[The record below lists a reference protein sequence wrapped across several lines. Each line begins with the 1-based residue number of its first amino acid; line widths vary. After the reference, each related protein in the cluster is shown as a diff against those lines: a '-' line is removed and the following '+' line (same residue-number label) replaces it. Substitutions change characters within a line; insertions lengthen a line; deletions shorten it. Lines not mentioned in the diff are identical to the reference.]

1 MIIYK
6 RGNVSSRDYLTQSNI
21 AGNRRSVDVV
31 DLIKKA
37 KFEEKKEKR
46 QTIVIAAAALSALA
60 ISGLIIT
67 L

>member
-1 MIIYK
+1 MRSEDYLA
-6 RGNVSSRDYLTQSNI
+6 SRDL
-21 AGNRRSVDVV
+21 ADVRRAVNVV

-46 QTIVIAAAALSALA
+46 HTIVIAAAALSALA
-60 ISGLIIT
+60 ISGLIIS

>member
-1 MIIYK
+1 MRSGDYLA
-6 RGNVSSRDYLTQSNI
+6 SRDSTDMRKAVN
-21 AGNRRSVDVV
+21 VV

-46 QTIVIAAAALSALA
+46 HTIVVAAAALSALA
-60 ISGLIIT
+60 ISGLIIS

>member
-1 MIIYK
+1 M
-6 RGNVSSRDYLTQSNI
+6 SSRDYSTQRNI
-21 AGNRRSVDVV
+21 ADNRGSVNVV

-46 QTIVIAAAALSALA
+46 QTIVIAAAALSVLA
-60 ISGLIIT
+60 ISGMIIT

>member
-1 MIIYK
+1 M
-6 RGNVSSRDYLTQSNI
+6 SSRDYSTQGNV
-21 AGNRRSVDVV
+21 AGNRRSVDIV

-46 QTIVIAAAALSALA
+46 QTIVIAAATLSALA

>member
-1 MIIYK
+1 M
-6 RGNVSSRDYLTQSNI
+6 RSGDYLPAKDSTYVRKGVN
-21 AGNRRSVDVV
+21 VV

-46 QTIVIAAAALSALA
+46 HTIVIAAAAFSALA
-60 ISGLIIT
+60 ISGLIIS

>member
-1 MIIYK
+1 MRSGDYIA
-6 RGNVSSRDYLTQSNI
+6 SRDSADI
-21 AGNRRSVDVV
+21 RRTVNVV

-46 QTIVIAAAALSALA
+46 HTIVIATAALSALA
-60 ISGLIIT
+60 ISGLIIS

>member
-1 MIIYK
+1 M
-6 RGNVSSRDYLTQSNI
+6 SSRDYSTQGKV

-46 QTIVIAAAALSALA
+46 QTIVIAAAALSVLA
-60 ISGLIIT
+60 ISGMIIT

>member
-1 MIIYK
+1 M
-6 RGNVSSRDYLTQSNI
+6 STRDYVTQRNI
-21 AGNRRSVDVV
+21 AANRGLVNVV

-46 QTIVIAAAALSALA
+46 QTIVIAAAAISALA

>member
-1 MIIYK
+1 M
-6 RGNVSSRDYLTQSNI
+6 RSGDYLASGDSTDIRKAVN
-21 AGNRRSVDVV
+21 VV

-46 QTIVIAAAALSALA
+46 HTIVIATAALSVLA
-60 ISGLIIT
+60 ISGLIIS

>member
-1 MIIYK
+1 M
-6 RGNVSSRDYLTQSNI
+6 STRDYETQRNI
-21 AGNRRSVDVV
+21 AANRGLVNVV

-46 QTIVIAAAALSALA
+46 QTIVIAAAAISALA

>member
-1 MIIYK
+1 M
-6 RGNVSSRDYLTQSNI
+6 STRDYVTQRNK
-21 AGNRRSVDVV
+21 AANRGLVNVV

-46 QTIVIAAAALSALA
+46 QTIVIAAATLSVLA

>member
-1 MIIYK
+1 M
-6 RGNVSSRDYLTQSNI
+6 SSRDYSTQGNV

-46 QTIVIAAAALSALA
+46 QTIVIAAAALSVLA
-60 ISGLIIT
+60 ISGMIIT